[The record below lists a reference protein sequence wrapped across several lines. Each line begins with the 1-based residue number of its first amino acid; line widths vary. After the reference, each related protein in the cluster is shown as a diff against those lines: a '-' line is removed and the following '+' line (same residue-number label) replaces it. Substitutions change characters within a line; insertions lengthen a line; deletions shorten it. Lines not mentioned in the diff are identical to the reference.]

1 MKDFKMARLLVSFLL
16 WLIGSYSLVL
26 GGYTIYDLILT
37 SIIFIFSGEFSSFLS
52 ASIAEFSEVMGVYP
66 DDWQMNTPFNGIDR
80 IINYIIAQQYSFS
93 GRLYSFFISAGIGIV
108 IIAASV
114 RFDFELIVNSR
125 KNKDDISVLYYIA
138 LLLFLPILAPTVIG
152 SLGGIFIMLEFISP
166 YIQK

>member
-1 MKDFKMARLLVSFLL
+1 MARLLVSFLL

>member
-16 WLIGSYSLVL
+16 WLIGSYSLLL

-66 DDWQMNTPFNGIDR
+66 DDWQMNTPFKGIDR
-80 IINYIIAQQYSFS
+80 IINYIIAQQYSLS
-93 GRLYSFFISAGIGIV
+93 GRLYSFLISAGMGVV

-114 RFDFELIVNSR
+114 RFDLELILNSR
-125 KNKDDISVLYYIA
+125 KNKDDIPALYYIA
-138 LLLFLPILAPTVIG
+138 LLPILPILAPTVIG
-152 SLGGIFIMLEFISP
+152 SFGGISIMLEFIFP
-166 YIQK
+166 YIKE